1 MRILT
6 KYLLST
12 FLENFGKQFL
22 MFLSIVI
29 STALLI
35 SSLAVVDLLTGI
47 YMEKSVKQY
56 GDYNIQISQE
66 QGKVWNL
73 EDVEELKNI
82 RRLSMLTAFGRVS
95 DYENRDVQIIGAEE
109 DELQEFSPMKAI
121 EQSGAAFQGKPRLFR
136 NRQRKL
142 WTWNWVT
149 A

>member
-47 YMEKSVKQY
+47 YMEKSVLLY

-73 EDVEELKNI
+73 
-82 RRLSMLTAFGRVS
+82 
-95 DYENRDVQIIGAEE
+95 
-109 DELQEFSPMKAI
+109 
-121 EQSGAAFQGKPRLFR
+121 
-136 NRQRKL
+136 
-142 WTWNWVT
+142 
-149 A
+149 

>member
-56 GDYNIQISQE
+56 GCLLYTSRC
-66 QGKVWNL
+66 V
-73 EDVEELKNI
+73 
-82 RRLSMLTAFGRVS
+82 
-95 DYENRDVQIIGAEE
+95 
-109 DELQEFSPMKAI
+109 
-121 EQSGAAFQGKPRLFR
+121 
-136 NRQRKL
+136 
-142 WTWNWVT
+142 
-149 A
+149 

>member
-56 GDYNIQISQE
+56 GGYNIQISQE

-121 EQSGAAFQGKPRLFR
+121 EQSGAAFQGKTAIISEKTKE
-136 NRQRKL
+136 RKII
-142 WTWNWVT
+142 
-149 A
+149 